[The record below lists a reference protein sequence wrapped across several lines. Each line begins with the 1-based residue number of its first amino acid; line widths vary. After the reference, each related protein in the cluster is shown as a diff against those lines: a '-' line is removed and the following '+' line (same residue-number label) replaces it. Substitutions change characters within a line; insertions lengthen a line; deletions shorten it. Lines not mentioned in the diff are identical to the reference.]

1 MLPYDF
7 PIEEGLP
14 PIHPYVYTAE
24 PGEYEVSLD
33 FGADCQ
39 GAGACH
45 YGSLTGK
52 KVDSNEPVGTRNFI
66 FDAERAQKVTLTNG
80 IEGYFIESVCG
91 ASCVVGASTLPSQP
105 AFPGIEYSSFN
116 SLTEYEQDLVALGFP
131 DLLPYVVAGDF
142 AGLYQQCQAFDQC
155 LQQFLTEHS
164 IALNAFV
171 TLDELQQYLD
181 VR

>member
-1 MLPYDF
+1 MLPSDF
-7 PIEEGLP
+7 AIEEGLP

-91 ASCVVGASTLPSQP
+91 AGCDDAKVFWIYSGFQYMVGLKGGRQSDVLNLANAT
-105 AFPGIEYSSFN
+105 ITN
-116 SLTEYEQDLVALGFP
+116 S
-131 DLLPYVVAGDF
+131 
-142 AGLYQQCQAFDQC
+142 
-155 LQQFLTEHS
+155 
-164 IALNAFV
+164 I
-171 TLDELQQYLD
+171 
-181 VR
+181 R